1 MNRRLPWLPLFCLLA
16 SSALG
21 AAPLQFTSPETR
33 VTLLELYT
41 SEGCSSCPPADRWL
55 SGLRDD
61 PRLWR
66 EVVPVAFHVDYWDA
80 IGWPD
85 RFASAAHSERQRT
98 YARSG
103 HVGSVYTP
111 GFVVDGREWRGWFRG
126 GSPTIGGGA
135 RSGVL
140 ALEVD
145 GARVSA
151 RYVPDAAADPAGP
164 LELHVVRLGFG
175 LVTEVAAGEN
185 SGRTL
190 RHDFAVLDH
199 RHVPL
204 ADDGEALRAALE
216 SPQPGRGAERYAIA
230 AWVASRGD
238 PAPLQAVGGWLPL
251 TPES

>member
-1 MNRRLPWLPLFCLLA
+1 MNRRFPWLPLFCLLA

-103 HVGSVYTP
+103 HVGSV
-111 GFVVDGREWRGWFRG
+111 
-126 GSPTIGGGA
+126 
-135 RSGVL
+135 
-140 ALEVD
+140 
-145 GARVSA
+145 
-151 RYVPDAAADPAGP
+151 
-164 LELHVVRLGFG
+164 
-175 LVTEVAAGEN
+175 
-185 SGRTL
+185 
-190 RHDFAVLDH
+190 
-199 RHVPL
+199 
-204 ADDGEALRAALE
+204 
-216 SPQPGRGAERYAIA
+216 
-230 AWVASRGD
+230 
-238 PAPLQAVGGWLPL
+238 
-251 TPES
+251 